1 MGLKYSLPCTAE
13 HVLVLVDD
21 HFDKFVAGWAKV
33 LARIEFFGFSRWR
46 PSARQDIC
54 EREWPARSSV

>member
-33 LARIEFFGFSRWR
+33 LARIEFFGFSR
-46 PSARQDIC
+46 
-54 EREWPARSSV
+54 